1 MKSIK
6 SILTISFIIVGVSLL
21 LVIILSIRQFQL
33 TRQYT
38 EITTI
43 SERTL
48 FAFGT
53 IREQVTQSLITR
65 DFRQLKTII
74 PEIELL
80 NNSISR
86 LYDSGIVPGEFKLAM
101 ADNIDLSGLAISL
114 RKIDSEQNQTEAGLK
129 LQEEMRL
136 VSDSLIKVDRIIS
149 GQIRDSV
156 VSFQL
161 SFIGVMGVLISCAS
175 FILIVLYRK
184 AVKPLLGLSEQAA
197 EEAVGER
204 GFICQ
209 QEAGSEIVQFITSV
223 NELLERVPSSGD
235 SGSAGTLHKGEI
247 VSTTINETTNSLN
260 GILNYAQ
267 LLLESDTENQ
277 LDEQQRQMLEKIINN
292 GEKIAAQW
300 QQISQRFSA

>member
-6 SILTISFIIVGVSLL
+6 SILSVSFIIVGVSLL
-21 LVIILSIRQFQL
+21 LVIVLSFRQFQL

-38 EITTI
+38 DITAI

-48 FAFGT
+48 FAFST

-80 NNSISR
+80 NNNISR
-86 LYDSGIVPGEFKLAM
+86 LYDSGIVPGEYKLAM

-114 RKIDSEQNQTEAGLK
+114 RKIDGEQNQTEAGLK

-136 VSDSLIKVDRIIS
+136 VSQSLIKVDRIIS

-161 SFIGVMGVLISCAS
+161 SFIGVMGFLISCAS
-175 FILIVLYRK
+175 FILIALYRK
-184 AVKPLLGLSEQAA
+184 AAKPLLDLSEQAA
-197 EEAVGER
+197 KEAVGKT

-209 QEAGSEIVQFITSV
+209 QEAGSEIVQFIASV
-223 NELLERVPSSGD
+223 NELLEKVPRLGD
-235 SGSAGTLHKGEI
+235 SGSTGMLYNGKI

-267 LLLESDTENQ
+267 LLLESDTDNQ
-277 LDEQQRQMLEKIINN
+277 LDEEQRQMLEKIIDN

-300 QQISQRFSA
+300 QHISQHFSA

>member
-6 SILTISFIIVGVSLL
+6 TILSVSFIIVGVSLL
-21 LVIILSIRQFQL
+21 LVIILSFRQYQL

-38 EITTI
+38 EITVI

-65 DFRQLKTII
+65 DFAQHKIII

-80 NNSISR
+80 NNNISR
-86 LYDSGIVPGEFKLAM
+86 LYDSGIVPAQYKLAM

-114 RKIDSEQNQTEAGLK
+114 RKIDGEKNQTEAGLK

-136 VSDSLIKVDRIIS
+136 ISESLIKVDRIIS
-149 GQIRDSV
+149 GQIRESV

-175 FILIVLYRK
+175 FILIALYRK
-184 AVKPLLGLSEQAA
+184 AVKPLLDLSEQAA
-197 EEAVGER
+197 EGSIEET

-209 QEAGSEIVQFITSV
+209 QEAGSEIVQFIASV
-223 NELLERVPSSGD
+223 NELLERIPQPGD
-235 SGSAGTLHKGEI
+235 LGPANILHNGEI
-247 VSTTINETTNSLN
+247 VSTTINETANSLN

-267 LLLESDTENQ
+267 LLLESDSENQ
-277 LDEQQRQMLEKIINN
+277 LDEEQRQMLEKIIDN
-292 GEKIAAQW
+292 GERIAAQW
-300 QQISQRFSA
+300 QHISQGFSA

>member
-6 SILTISFIIVGVSLL
+6 SLLSISFLIVGVSLL
-21 LVIILSIRQFQL
+21 LVIILSFRQYQL

-38 EITTI
+38 EINVI
-43 SERTL
+43 SERAL

-53 IREQVTQSLITR
+53 IREQVTQLLITR
-65 DFRQLKTII
+65 DFGQLKTII

-80 NNSISR
+80 NNNISQ
-86 LYDSGIVPGEFKLAM
+86 LYDSGIVPGEYKLAM
-101 ADNIDLSGLAISL
+101 ADKIDLSGLAISL
-114 RKIDSEQNQTEAGLK
+114 RKIDGEKNQTEAGLK

-136 VSDSLIKVDRIIS
+136 VSESLIKVDRIIS

-161 SFIGVMGVLISCAS
+161 SFIGAMGVLISCAS
-175 FILIVLYRK
+175 FILIALYRK
-184 AVKPLLGLSEQAA
+184 AVKPLLNLSEQAA
-197 EEAVGER
+197 AGIIEET

-223 NELLERVPSSGD
+223 NELLERIPLPGE
-235 SGSAGTLHKGEI
+235 AGPGIMLHNGEI

-267 LLLESDTENQ
+267 LLLESETENQ
-277 LDEQQRQMLEKIINN
+277 LDDEQRQMLEKIIDS
-292 GEKIAAQW
+292 GEKIADQW
-300 QQISQRFSA
+300 QHISRHFSA